1 MPMPCLLSDLAA
13 LFTSNDFGEADGEV
27 YWKGT
32 AIEGAIFDDE
42 DVEVQ
47 TPDGASEIV
56 HQAVLTAPSAQFHGI
71 AAKDTVTVRGRVFR
85 VRHWMDDGTGVIE
98 IFLGKA

>member
-1 MPMPCLLSDLAA
+1 MAMSCLLTDLAA
-13 LFTSNDFGEADGEV
+13 LFASNDFGEAAGEV

-42 DVEVQ
+42 DVEVLA
-47 TPDGASEIV
+47 PDGASEIV
-56 HQAVLTAPSAQFHGI
+56 HQAVLTAPSAQFQGI
-71 AAKDTVTVRGRVFR
+71 ATKDTVTVRGRVFR

-98 IFLGKA
+98 IYLGRS